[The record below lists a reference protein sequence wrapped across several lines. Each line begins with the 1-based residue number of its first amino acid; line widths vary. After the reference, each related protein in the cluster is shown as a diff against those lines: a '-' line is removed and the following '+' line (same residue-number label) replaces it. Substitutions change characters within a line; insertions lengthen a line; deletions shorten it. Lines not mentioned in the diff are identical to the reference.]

1 MIALTVSWVLL
12 LNVVELTVMPVPEND
27 TVAPLTKFVPATVPS
42 PGPAPWEPEDGF
54 IEVVV
59 GPVLTVKHPV
69 HDALPVSGFVT
80 VTLRAPVVAP
90 TAIEM
95 FAVTWVALL
104 NVVEFTVMP
113 VPENEALAPL
123 WKPVPVIAM
132 SWLIA
137 PWPRELGLVEVTV
150 GRALTVKHPVHDPVP
165 ASVLVTVT
173 SRAPVVA
180 PPAMVMLAVTWV
192 ALLKV
197 VELTVM
203 PVPENDAFA
212 PLTKFVP
219 VITMF

>member
-27 TVAPLTKFVPATVPS
+27 TVAPLTKFAPATVPS

-69 HDALPVSGFVT
+69 HDALPV
-80 VTLRAPVVAP
+80 
-90 TAIEM
+90 
-95 FAVTWVALL
+95 
-104 NVVEFTVMP
+104 
-113 VPENEALAPL
+113 
-123 WKPVPVIAM
+123 
-132 SWLIA
+132 
-137 PWPRELGLVEVTV
+137 
-150 GRALTVKHPVHDPVP
+150 
-165 ASVLVTVT
+165 SVLVTVT